1 MKESLREYCIR
12 SHMQYL
18 LEEWDTEQNLP
29 LTPDAVSRGSNKKV
43 AWKCAN
49 GHTWMSAVKVRA
61 AGANCPFCCGKR
73 VIAGGN
79 SLWAL
84 YPELAKQWD
93 TERNGSLRPDE
104 ISPGS
109 EKKIWWRCEQGHSW
123 QAMPCSRTLHGNG
136 CPVCTSRKIVAG
148 INDLKTLAPEIA
160 AQWDLKKNAP
170 LRPEQVAQYSNRKVW
185 WLCPKGHSYEM
196 AVSSRTHRGRGC
208 PFCSGKRILPQE
220 NSLAALRP
228 DLAAQWDS
236 MKNGQ
241 LKPEN
246 VSCGFKRKVWWQ
258 CKYGH
263 SWQAAVY
270 SRASS
275 HTGCPYC
282 AGRNVLKGFNDL
294 QSRYPQ
300 IAATWDTEK
309 NTPLQPD
316 EVTTHSNRRVWWRCS
331 KGHSYRAPIVART
344 YKQNGCPYCAGR
356 KVLPGFND
364 LATLRPELAAQW
376 HPTLNENLTPE
387 MVTYGSNRQ
396 VWWLGPCGHTWK
408 TSINHRTSKD
418 ATGCPVCAGRTRIK

>member
-18 LEEWDTEQNLP
+18 LEEWDAEQNLP
-29 LTPDAVSRGSNKKV
+29 LTPDAVSRGSPKKV

-61 AGANCPFCCGKR
+61 RGTNCPFCCGKR
-73 VIAGGN
+73 VISDSN

-93 TERNGSLRPDE
+93 TEKNGSLRADE
-104 ISPGS
+104 ISPSS
-109 EKKIWWRCEQGHSW
+109 EKKIWWRCELGHSW

-136 CPVCTSRKIVAG
+136 CPVCTNRKIVAG

-160 AQWDLKKNAP
+160 AQWDLQKNAP

-196 AVSSRTHRGRGC
+196 VVSSRTHHGRGC

-228 DLAAQWDS
+228 DLAAQWDFG
-236 MKNGQ
+236 KNGQ

-263 SWQAAVY
+263 SYQAAVY
-270 SRASS
+270 SRASG

-282 AGRNVLKGFNDL
+282 AGRNVQKGFNDL

-309 NTPLQPD
+309 NAPLQPD
-316 EVTTHSNRRVWWRCS
+316 EVTTHSHRRVWWRCS

-387 MVTYGSNRQ
+387 MVTYGSNQQ

-408 TSINHRTSKD
+408 ASIKHRTSKD

>member
-18 LEEWDTEQNLP
+18 LEEWDAEQNLP

-49 GHTWMSAVKVRA
+49 GHTWMSAIKVRA

-160 AQWDLKKNAP
+160 AQWDLQKNAP

-196 AVSSRTHRGRGC
+196 AVSSRTHHGRGC

-236 MKNGQ
+236 GKNG
-241 LKPEN
+241 
-246 VSCGFKRKVWWQ
+246 
-258 CKYGH
+258 
-263 SWQAAVY
+263 
-270 SRASS
+270 
-275 HTGCPYC
+275 
-282 AGRNVLKGFNDL
+282 
-294 QSRYPQ
+294 
-300 IAATWDTEK
+300 
-309 NTPLQPD
+309 
-316 EVTTHSNRRVWWRCS
+316 
-331 KGHSYRAPIVART
+331 
-344 YKQNGCPYCAGR
+344 
-356 KVLPGFND
+356 
-364 LATLRPELAAQW
+364 
-376 HPTLNENLTPE
+376 
-387 MVTYGSNRQ
+387 
-396 VWWLGPCGHTWK
+396 
-408 TSINHRTSKD
+408 
-418 ATGCPVCAGRTRIK
+418 

>member
-160 AQWDLKKNAP
+160 AQWDL
-170 LRPEQVAQYSNRKVW
+170 
-185 WLCPKGHSYEM
+185 
-196 AVSSRTHRGRGC
+196 
-208 PFCSGKRILPQE
+208 
-220 NSLAALRP
+220 
-228 DLAAQWDS
+228 
-236 MKNGQ
+236 
-241 LKPEN
+241 
-246 VSCGFKRKVWWQ
+246 
-258 CKYGH
+258 
-263 SWQAAVY
+263 
-270 SRASS
+270 
-275 HTGCPYC
+275 
-282 AGRNVLKGFNDL
+282 
-294 QSRYPQ
+294 
-300 IAATWDTEK
+300 
-309 NTPLQPD
+309 
-316 EVTTHSNRRVWWRCS
+316 
-331 KGHSYRAPIVART
+331 
-344 YKQNGCPYCAGR
+344 
-356 KVLPGFND
+356 
-364 LATLRPELAAQW
+364 
-376 HPTLNENLTPE
+376 
-387 MVTYGSNRQ
+387 
-396 VWWLGPCGHTWK
+396 
-408 TSINHRTSKD
+408 
-418 ATGCPVCAGRTRIK
+418 